1 MKPIINHQMQPCPYS
16 CVSTCLAM
24 IVGRPAQEIIE
35 EMHKPYRD
43 GDLTLR
49 QILERLGVEYTAFF
63 SLDCPPLADEGVYLC
78 TSPSLNIEGGNHQI
92 LIEVTDENY
101 FVLDPVQG
109 RKDRKYYVARGKG
122 ESIPLAIDL
131 GGFVVD
137 AFISRDHLLARRNGA
152 PFAEVA
158 A

>member
-1 MKPIINHQMQPCPYS
+1 MNPIITHQMQPCPYS

-24 IVGRPAQEIIE
+24 IVGRPAQEVIE
-35 EMHKPYRD
+35 QMHKPYRD

-49 QILERLGVEYTAFF
+49 QMLERLGVEYTAFF

-92 LIEVTDENY
+92 LIEVTDEGY
-101 FVLDPVQG
+101 FVFDPVQG
-109 RKDRKYYVARGKG
+109 REDRKYYVARERG
-122 ESIPLAIDL
+122 EGIPLAVDL

-137 AFISRDHLLARRNGA
+137 AFISRGHLLGRSNGELLA
-152 PFAEVA
+152 GVA